1 MNDPDQLLRIKQVK
15 EFTSLATSTI
25 NLWVT
30 QGKFPKPL
38 TLSVTIKVWR
48 KKDLVEWIDKQVD
61 AKSEAMKPVASVAEL
76 RLVNG

>member
-25 NLWVT
+25 NLWVA
-30 QGKFPKPL
+30 QDKFPKPIA
-38 TLSVTIKVWR
+38 LSATIKVWR
-48 KKDLVEWIDKQVD
+48 RKDLTDWIDKQVD
-61 AKSEAMKPVASVAEL
+61 AKSESATPVASVAEL